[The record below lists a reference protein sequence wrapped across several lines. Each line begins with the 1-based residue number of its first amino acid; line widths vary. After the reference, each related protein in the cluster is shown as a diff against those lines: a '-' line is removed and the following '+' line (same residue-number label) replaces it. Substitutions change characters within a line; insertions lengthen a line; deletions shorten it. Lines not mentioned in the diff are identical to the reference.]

1 MRTLTMWKLC
11 VFVFGLVVFVER
23 CSAYGQ
29 GDFVPM
35 SRRGQYH
42 SMRTSWID
50 QLGRHCPRF
59 GIDNE
64 VVLPLP
70 KPTGYTGT
78 DPYKIA
84 LLFGSEKYQTPWL
97 FVVGRSS
104 MEVPMIDVT
113 LRYAGSDFL
122 GATAKVVNMP
132 DSYLNEHPNIKTNF
146 WEPNN
151 WPKHILVRYFWEEDS
166 EIDVAA
172 GLYVLFGS
180 GLVLTVA
187 MALHILQSSKDKLSR
202 FIKENVVETAMP
214 ADEAKV
220 E

>member
-1 MRTLTMWKLC
+1 MSRRAMGQL
-11 VFVFGLVVFVER
+11 VFLLVGLVVFVDR

-29 GDFVPM
+29 GDFVPT
-35 SRRGQYH
+35 SRKGQYH
-42 SMRTSWID
+42 NMRTDWMD

-70 KPTGYTGT
+70 KPTGYTGA
-78 DPYKIA
+78 DPYKIS
-84 LLFGSEKYQTPWL
+84 LQFGSERYQTPWL
-97 FVVGRSS
+97 FVVGRQSP
-104 MEVPMIDVT
+104 EVPMIDVT

-132 DSYLNEHPNIKTNF
+132 ESYLKEHASIKTNF
-146 WEPNN
+146 WEPNM
-151 WPKHILVRYFWEEDS
+151 WPKHVLVRYVWEESS
-166 EIDVAA
+166 EIDVAG

-187 MALHILQSSKDKLSR
+187 MALHILQSSKEKLSR
-202 FIKENVVETAMP
+202 FIKETVVDSAMP
-214 ADEAKV
+214 AEEAKV

>member
-1 MRTLTMWKLC
+1 MTPAMWKLII
-11 VFVFGLVVFVER
+11 VTFGLLAFVER
-23 CSAYGQ
+23 CLAYGQ

-42 SMRTSWID
+42 SLRTKWID

-70 KPTGYTGT
+70 KPQGYTGA
-78 DPYKIA
+78 DPYKIS
-84 LLFGSEKYQTPWL
+84 LQFGSEKYQTPWL
-97 FVVGRSS
+97 FVIGRSS
-104 MEVPMIDVT
+104 MDVPMIDVT
-113 LRYAGSDFL
+113 LRYAGSEFL
-122 GATAKVVNMP
+122 GSTAKVVSMP
-132 DSYLNEHPNIKTNF
+132 DSYLKEHPDIKTNY
-146 WEPNN
+146 WEPNS
-151 WPKHILVRYFWEEDS
+151 WPKHILVRYSWEEGS
-166 EIDVAA
+166 EIDVAG

-214 ADEAKV
+214 AEEAKV